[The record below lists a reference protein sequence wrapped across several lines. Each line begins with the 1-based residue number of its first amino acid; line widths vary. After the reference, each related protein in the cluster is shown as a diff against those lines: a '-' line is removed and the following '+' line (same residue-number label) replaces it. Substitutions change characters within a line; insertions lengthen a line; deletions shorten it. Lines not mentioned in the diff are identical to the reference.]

1 MRTLWLRL
9 LLCIIIPAF
18 LTGVCAE
25 LGIVRLPPV
34 SVPPILQTL
43 HKRLDWTVLVT
54 SIRGLGSF
62 NSRLDWADVFKRLI
76 VPAPSASRPLR
87 LRMQ

>member
-43 HKRLDWTVLVT
+43 HSLDWTVLVT
-54 SIRGLGSF
+54 SIRGLGGF
-62 NSRLDWADVFKRLI
+62 TSRLDWGDVFKRLI